1 MEQLTLFENQ
11 KKSTD
16 WKWWFKD
23 YPAEKNGLTVFSFF
37 SGGGGS
43 TMGYKLAGCDVL
55 GNCEIDKRMNEVYV
69 KNHNPK
75 YNYEMDIRDFNNLP
89 DNDIPKELFNL
100 DILDGSPPCTTFSLT
115 GLREQTW
122 GKEKKFREGQKK
134 QVLDELSFI
143 FIETAK
149 KLKPK
154 TVIMENVEGLLMG
167 KAWEYVQRIYH
178 DFNEIGY
185 TVRHW
190 LLKGAK
196 MGVPQRRHRC
206 MFIAIRKDIN
216 FDISTLDLY
225 FNYEPINYSD
235 IRCGKTVIE
244 SVKHTKMFD
253 IFQKA
258 VYGEHKLSETYYRI
272 AGVPNKYFSEAI
284 VYDNEV
290 LPTLVSGHSRYWT
303 FEHKGAVP
311 TEDWIS
317 SQTFPQDFDFCTDS
331 NHSCVYILGMS
342 VPPIM
347 IKRVVDSLI
356 EQGVY
361 DYKLKKER

>member
-1 MEQLTLFENQ
+1 M
-11 KKSTD
+11 
-16 WKWWFKD
+16 
-23 YPAEKNGLTVFSFF
+23 
-37 SGGGGS
+37 
-43 TMGYKLAGCDVL
+43 
-55 GNCEIDKRMNEVYV
+55 
-69 KNHNPK
+69 
-75 YNYEMDIRDFNNLP
+75 
-89 DNDIPKELFNL
+89 
-100 DILDGSPPCTTFSLT
+100 
-115 GLREQTW
+115 
-122 GKEKKFREGQKK
+122 
-134 QVLDELSFI
+134 SFI

-154 TVIMENVEGLLMG
+154 TVIMENVEGLLNG
-167 KAWEYVQRIYH
+167 NAWEYVQRIYH

-190 LLKGAK
+190 LLKGEK

-206 MFIAIRKDIN
+206 IFIAIRKDIN
-216 FDISTLDLY
+216 IDISTLDLY

-235 IRCGKTVIE
+235 IRCGKTDIE
-244 SVKHTKMFD
+244 TVKHTKLFG
-253 IFQKA
+253 IFKKA
-258 VYGEHKLSETYYRI
+258 VYGENNLGETYYRI
-272 AGVPNKYFSEAI
+272 AGVPNKYFSEKI
-284 VYDNEV
+284 VYDNKV
-290 LPTLVSGHSRYWT
+290 LPTLAAGRGRYWT

-331 NHSCVYILGMS
+331 YRGCTYILGMS